1 MGVGFRVRCSR
12 VPAGAYFFLNEP
24 EASAAWLWP
33 KISQKVPRENM
44 HRIRFVVQGDSPF
57 QGILLRM
64 MLNLPLMEES
74 KMRRCASFLA
84 LAFLFPLVM
93 VAEEVIPQKEVWK
106 TLFDGKTLDGWK
118 SSPFVG
124 EGKVFVKGGVIVME
138 KGEKLTGVTFTKG
151 DFPKRDYEVEIVA
164 RKVEGNDFFATTTFP
179 VGDQFVSMVVGGW
192 GGTLVGISS
201 VNGADASE
209 NGFSKNKEFEAKKW
223 YTIKVRVGQ
232 KRVQT
237 QIDQEQFN
245 DIDTSDA
252 RLTVR
257 FEVQPSRPFGIS
269 TYDTIGEI
277 KSVRVRSLNDKEKK
291 ILATPDKM
299 D

>member
-1 MGVGFRVRCSR
+1 
-12 VPAGAYFFLNEP
+12 
-24 EASAAWLWP
+24 
-33 KISQKVPRENM
+33 
-44 HRIRFVVQGDSPF
+44 
-57 QGILLRM
+57 
-64 MLNLPLMEES
+64 
-74 KMRRCASFLA
+74 MRRCASFLA
-84 LAFLFPLVM
+84 VGLLFPLVM
-93 VAEEVIPQKEVWK
+93 IAQEGTPPKEAWK
-106 TLFDGKTLDGWK
+106 TLFDGKTLEGWK

-164 RKVEGNDFFATTTFP
+164 RKVLGNDFFATTTFP
-179 VGDQFVSMVVGGW
+179 VGDQFASLVVGGW

-232 KRVQT
+232 KRIQT
-237 QIDQEQFN
+237 QIDKEQFH
-245 DIDTSDA
+245 DLDTSEA
-252 RLTVR
+252 RLSVR

-269 TYDTIGEI
+269 TYDTLGEI
-277 KSVRVRSLNDKEKK
+277 QSVRVRPLNAKEK
-291 ILATPDKM
+291 IVLATPDKA